1 MSATVAEI
9 EGIIEEI
16 APYETAEGFDNV
28 GLLVGRRDAKVSG
41 ILVALDVTMDVV
53 EEAKRLGVELIVS
66 HHPLL
71 FRARKS
77 LTEEDMEGRILCEM
91 IRSHISLLS
100 AHTNLDQT
108 EFSGSACCARLLGLK
123 GLRREGYLF
132 LGELPAPVSV
142 RVLSSRAEGLLHFPV
157 RCYGREERMI
167 STLAIAGGS
176 YSEGWEEAK
185 RLGAQALLTG
195 EVRHHHALE
204 AVMNDFVLMDGGHYG
219 TEAPL
224 VTELCAYLQNAVNGV
239 KWNIRVYPSSSAPFA
254 GV

>member
-9 EGIIEEI
+9 ERIIGEI

-28 GLLVGRRDAKVSG
+28 GLLVGRRDAGVSG
-41 ILVALDVTMDVV
+41 ILVALDATLDVV
-53 EEAKRLGVELIVS
+53 EEAKRLGAELIVS
-66 HHPLL
+66 HHPLM

-77 LTEEDMEGRILCEM
+77 LTEEDTEGRILCEM

-108 EFSGSACCARLLGLK
+108 EYSGSACCARLLGLK
-123 GLRREGYLF
+123 NLRREGYLF
-132 LGELPAPVSV
+132 LGELPAPVSA
-142 RVLSSRAEGLLHFPV
+142 RMLYGQAEGLLHFPV
-157 RCYGREERMI
+157 RCYGQEERMI

-176 YSEGWEEAK
+176 YSESWEEAK

-204 AVMNDFVLMDGGHYG
+204 AVMNDFVLLDGGHFG